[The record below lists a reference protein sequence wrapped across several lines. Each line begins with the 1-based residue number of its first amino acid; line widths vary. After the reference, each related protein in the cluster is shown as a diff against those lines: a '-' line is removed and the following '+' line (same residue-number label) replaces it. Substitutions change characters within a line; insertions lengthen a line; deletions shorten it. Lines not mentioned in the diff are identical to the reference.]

1 MISGSIE
8 FFNVAEIRGGVLY
21 RFPLH
26 VCDALQIPEF
36 DAEGNFLR
44 VHTGHRASA
53 RALYGAELRFV
64 TEAKRL
70 TVSLESDAPFSATAY
85 NGDFQSAYFSQGA
98 GKIEWKLEWRAALD
112 GVAHTSENRF
122 SKRVWRIAVSGDGN
136 IRFGGIRTENGE
148 AIRPPHTDE
157 VPRFCLLA
165 YGSSISQGVGAL
177 YPPLNYLN
185 TAAQIL
191 GIDILNKALSG
202 GCFCEKETV
211 DYLCGETFDAVYL
224 EPGTNIAD
232 RPLHVIE
239 ERVGS
244 LIDTFCTKFP
254 EKKIFV
260 ATPVCGLSDVS
271 DTASDYRENFA
282 KTRSVIT
289 AHAKKHANA
298 VLLDGHGILKKHYYL
313 SADLLHPS
321 DFGHVRMGHD
331 FAALIEPW
339 LREEIAA
346 RGKRS

>member
-1 MISGSIE
+1 MISDSIE
-8 FFNVAEIRGGVLY
+8 FFNVAELRDGVLY
-21 RFPLH
+21 RFPLN

-36 DAEGNFLR
+36 DAKGNFLR

-64 TEAKRL
+64 TDAKKL
-70 TVSLESDAPFSATAY
+70 TVCLESDAPFSATAY
-85 NGDFQSAYFSQGA
+85 NGDFQSAYFSQVA
-98 GKIEWKLEWRAALD
+98 GKTEWKLEWRASLD

-148 AIRPPHTDE
+148 PVRPPRADE
-157 VPRFCLLA
+157 EPRFRLLA
-165 YGSSISQGVGAL
+165 YGSSISQGIGAL

-185 TAAQIL
+185 TAAQLL

-202 GCFCEKETV
+202 GCFCEKETIG
-211 DYLCGETFDAVYL
+211 YLCGEAFDAAYL

-232 RPLHVIE
+232 RPLPIIE
-239 ERVGS
+239 ERVGY

-260 ATPVCGLSDVS
+260 ATPICGLTDVS

-298 VLLDGHGILKKHYYL
+298 VLLDGHEILKKHYYL
-313 SADLLHPS
+313 SADVLHSS

-331 FAALIEPW
+331 FAALLAPW
-339 LREEIAA
+339 LNGGIAA
-346 RGKRS
+346 KEK